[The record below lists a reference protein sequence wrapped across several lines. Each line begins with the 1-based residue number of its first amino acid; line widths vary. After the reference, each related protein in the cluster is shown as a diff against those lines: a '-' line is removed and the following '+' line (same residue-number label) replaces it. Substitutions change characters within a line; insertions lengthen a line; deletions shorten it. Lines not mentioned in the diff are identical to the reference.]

1 MVVLDDGIGVGLFD
15 HMIDLRSIVRIRL
28 LSLHRVLDD
37 FARLHLNC
45 VHDLLDM
52 RPSQLHSLFN
62 GSLLDPVLRYNLQL
76 VLRVRNL
83 LRGFENP

>member
-15 HMIDLRSIVRIRL
+15 HMIDLRSIVRMRL

-52 RPSQLHSLFN
+52 RLHNSTAC
-62 GSLLDPVLRYNLQL
+62 ST
-76 VLRVRNL
+76 VRCWIL
-83 LRGFENP
+83 S

>member
-1 MVVLDDGIGVGLFD
+1 MVVLDDGIDVGLFD

-45 VHDLLDM
+45 CSRFAGHAS
-52 RPSQLHSLFN
+52 SQLHSLFN
-62 GSLLDPVLRYNLQL
+62 GSLLDPVLRH
-76 VLRVRNL
+76 
-83 LRGFENP
+83 